1 MLIALCELFWW
12 GIPFSYPGQQ
22 WWISFEHT
30 KIRKQATKPK
40 KTVTNNENTSLKNR
54 VASSTKKKLH
64 SFHISILGLSLVGVI
79 KASVTVYWD
88 LGLVRFLQET
98 NHSQSKQIYS
108 NESRSRTHS
117 KACKVRLS
125 TNEQR
130 SQKLEIQFRMAKLNL
145 YMFKKGI
152 NYLFPQN
159 WVFLE
164 YYRRLNNPEKKRKLI
179 GWTPLWEI

>member
-1 MLIALCELFWW
+1 M
-12 GIPFSYPGQQ
+12 
-22 WWISFEHT
+22 
-30 KIRKQATKPK
+30 
-40 KTVTNNENTSLKNR
+40 
-54 VASSTKKKLH
+54 
-64 SFHISILGLSLVGVI
+64 GVI
-79 KASVTVYWD
+79 KASVTVYRD

-98 NHSQSKQIYS
+98 NHSQSEQIYF
-108 NESRSRTHS
+108 NESRGRTHS

-159 WVFLE
+159 
-164 YYRRLNNPEKKRKLI
+164 
-179 GWTPLWEI
+179 